1 VRVFVT
7 GGTGHSGSYIIPE
20 LIAAGHE
27 VTGLARSDTAAAAV
41 SALGAKV
48 RRGGLEDLDV
58 LKEAAADSD
67 GVIHVAHRQE
77 LLPSGGID
85 AVAAAE
91 LPVVLAY
98 GDALAGTGKPLV
110 AAGSTGSP
118 GHHLG
123 RPATEED
130 PALPGG
136 DEYKGTLR
144 VRNVV
149 ETTVIGLAERGVR
162 SSIVRLPTIMH
173 STTDRA
179 GFLPTLIALA
189 KEKGFA
195 GYPGDGANLWNAV
208 HVRDAA
214 SLFCLALE
222 KGPAGK
228 YWHAIG
234 DGGIPFREIAEAIG
248 SRLGLPAVSVPA
260 DVLML
265 PAYFGVLANLVTLNL
280 PVSNLITRRTLGW
293 EPAQPGL
300 LADLDNG
307 HYFPA
312 STSAGNNDVA
322 TLEKFVTRMQA
333 GDLSGALE
341 MVDEEAVWQ
350 EAETLPWS
358 GQWRGPDGFA
368 RLEGAINTS
377 AEMTVRDY
385 AIIEAGEVVEMR
397 LNLVFTSRKSGRRL
411 PMEVVEHY
419 TVREGKIHGAN
430 AFYKDTQAVNDLVKH
445 G

>member
-1 VRVFVT
+1 MRVFVT
-7 GGTGHSGSYIIPE
+7 GGTGHSGPYIIRE

-27 VTGLARSDTAAAAV
+27 VTGLARSDVAAAAV

-48 RRGGLEDLDV
+48 RRGSLEDLDG

-67 GVIHVAHRQE
+67 GVIHVAHRQD
-77 LLPSGGID
+77 LLPSGGIG

-91 LPVVLAY
+91 LPIMLAY
-98 GDALAGTGKPLV
+98 GEALAGTGKPLV
-110 AAGSTGSP
+110 AAGSIGSP
-118 GHHLG
+118 GNLG

-149 ETTVIGLAERGVR
+149 ETAVVGLAERGVR
-162 SSIVRLPTIMH
+162 SSIVRIATIAH

-189 KEKGFA
+189 KEKGFV
-195 GYPGDGANLWNAV
+195 GYPGDGTNLWNAV
-208 HVRDAA
+208 HIRDAA
-214 SLFCLALE
+214 SLFRLALE

-248 SRLGLPAVSVPA
+248 SRLALPAVSVPA

-265 PAYFGVLANLVTLNL
+265 PGHFGFLANLVTLNL
-280 PVSNLITRRTLGW
+280 PASNLITRRTLGW

-300 LADLDNG
+300 FADLDNG

-312 STSAGNNDVA
+312 STSAGNNGVA
-322 TLEKFVTRMQA
+322 TLEKFVSRMGA
-333 GDLSGALE
+333 GDRSGALD
-341 MVDEEAVWQ
+341 MVDEEAVWH
-350 EAETLPWS
+350 EAETLPWG
-358 GQWRGPDGFA
+358 GQWRGPDGFT
-368 RLEGAINTS
+368 RLEAAIDSS
-377 AEMTVRDY
+377 AEMTVRDA
-385 AIIEAGEVVEMR
+385 AIVEAGEVVEMR
-397 LNLVFTSRKSGRRL
+397 LSLMFTSRKSGRRL

-419 TVREGKIHGAN
+419 TVRQGKIHGAN
-430 AFYKDTQAVNDLVKH
+430 AFYKDTQAVNDLVNN

>member
-1 VRVFVT
+1 MRVLVT

-20 LIAAGHE
+20 LIAAGHD

-48 RRGGLEDLDV
+48 RRGSLEDLDG

-91 LPVVLAY
+91 LPVMLAY
-98 GDALAGTGKPLV
+98 GEALAGTGKPLV
-110 AAGSTGSP
+110 AAGSIGSP
-118 GHHLG
+118 GQHLG

-149 ETTVIGLAERGVR
+149 ETAVVGLAERGVR
-162 SSIVRLPTIMH
+162 SSIVRIANIAH

-179 GFLPTLIALA
+179 GFLVQVIALA

-195 GYPGDGANLWNAV
+195 GYPGAGANRWNAL
-208 HVRDAA
+208 HARDVA
-214 SLFCLALE
+214 SLFRLALE
-222 KGPAGK
+222 KGPAGS
-228 YWHAIG
+228 YWHAVE

-248 SRLGLPAVSVPA
+248 SRLGLPAVSVPD
-260 DVLML
+260 DVLMV
-265 PAYFGVLANLVTLNL
+265 PGYFGVLANIVTQNY
-280 PVSNLITRRTLGW
+280 PASNLITRRTLCW
-293 EPAQPGL
+293 EPTQPGL

-307 HYFPA
+307 HYVSA
-312 STSAGNNDVA
+312 S
-322 TLEKFVTRMQA
+322 
-333 GDLSGALE
+333 
-341 MVDEEAVWQ
+341 
-350 EAETLPWS
+350 
-358 GQWRGPDGFA
+358 
-368 RLEGAINTS
+368 
-377 AEMTVRDY
+377 
-385 AIIEAGEVVEMR
+385 
-397 LNLVFTSRKSGRRL
+397 
-411 PMEVVEHY
+411 
-419 TVREGKIHGAN
+419 
-430 AFYKDTQAVNDLVKH
+430 
-445 G
+445 

>member
-1 VRVFVT
+1 MRVFVT

-27 VTGLARSDTAAAAV
+27 VTGLARSDTAAAAL

-48 RRGGLEDLDV
+48 RRGDLQDLDR

-91 LPVVLAY
+91 LAVVLAY
-98 GDALAGTGKPLV
+98 GEALAGTGKPLV
-110 AAGSTGSP
+110 AAGTMASP
-118 GHHLG
+118 GNLG

-130 PALPGG
+130 PALPGDDG
-136 DEYKGTLR
+136 YTGTLR

-149 ETTVIGLAERGVR
+149 ETAVVGLAERGVR

-173 STTDRA
+173 STTDHA

-189 KEKGFA
+189 REKGFV
-195 GYPGDGANLWNAV
+195 GYPADGANLWNAV

-214 SLFCLALE
+214 SLFRLALE
-222 KGPAGK
+222 QGPAGR

-234 DGGIPFREIAEAIG
+234 DGGIPFREIAEAMG
-248 SRLGLPAVSVPA
+248 TRLGLPTASVPA

-265 PAYFGVLANLVTLNL
+265 PAHFGFLANLVTLSL
-280 PVSNLITRRTLGW
+280 PASNLITRRALGW
-293 EPAQPGL
+293 EPTQPGL

-307 HYFPA
+307 HYF
-312 STSAGNNDVA
+312 SAGNR
-322 TLEKFVTRMQA
+322 TSSSSK
-333 GDLSGALE
+333 
-341 MVDEEAVWQ
+341 
-350 EAETLPWS
+350 P
-358 GQWRGPDGFA
+358 A
-368 RLEGAINTS
+368 R
-377 AEMTVRDY
+377 
-385 AIIEAGEVVEMR
+385 
-397 LNLVFTSRKSGRRL
+397 
-411 PMEVVEHY
+411 
-419 TVREGKIHGAN
+419 
-430 AFYKDTQAVNDLVKH
+430 
-445 G
+445 